1 MSRPKQ
7 VHEVKEGALA
17 HYDHVGFYCEMV
29 GDGSAPLAH
38 TAFLRKALAGM
49 DRAALQARAR
59 DAERE
64 LYNLGITFTVYSK
77 KDSCAGYHPHPLY
90 VVCTHFPE

>member
-1 MSRPKQ
+1 MPWRTMTMW
-7 VHEVKEGALA
+7 AFTA
-17 HYDHVGFYCEMV
+17 TMV

-38 TAFLRKALAGM
+38 TAFRRKALAGM

-77 KDSCAGYHPHPLY
+77 KDSCLSGYHPHPLY